1 MVAEAAEINPTV
13 FSETP
18 LTWPKLTKE
27 YVTFCKEFQNFKANT
42 KYCITRM
49 IPNPG
54 NSNPIYAL
62 INRAKT
68 DEDIERIILDNM
80 DEQGNVIESGQEQIK
95 KETEK
100 ETKKEFL
107 ENQVVAETRKRSI
120 EEDATS
126 AKKIKA

>member
-1 MVAEAAEINPTV
+1 
-13 FSETP
+13 
-18 LTWPKLTKE
+18 
-27 YVTFCKEFQNFKANT
+27 
-42 KYCITRM
+42 M